1 MTVAGRLLIEIVRH
15 LVRTFTL
22 RNPEFDVPPNLGL
35 LFRWGGTVRHD
46 VAVQLA
52 YQEQYLQF
60 QRHLLENLQSTSVEH
75 PDWHPIALSLS
86 LRAGAIKTY
95 VISAVAVLEGALA
108 GFGAARQISANP
120 DDLYDLTFG
129 QLLRRWSN
137 DGTPRAEIAP
147 IWEELQLLRTYRNH
161 VHLARAADDEAYW
174 QDVVA
179 REPELIRSADR
190 CLGFLAEACG
200 AA

>member
-1 MTVAGRLLIEIVRH
+1 MKCQAQTSACAPLSSIVRH

-22 RNPEFDVPPNLGL
+22 RNPEFEVPLNLGL
-35 LFRWGGTVRHD
+35 LFRWGGVVRHD

-60 QRHLLENLQSTSVEH
+60 QRHLLENLQSTSLEH

-108 GFGAARQISANP
+108 GFGGARQICANP

-129 QLLRRWSN
+129 QLLGRWSN
-137 DGTPRAEIAP
+137 NGIPRSEIEP
-147 IWEELQLLRTYRNH
+147 IWQDLQLLRTYRNH

-179 REPELIRSADR
+179 REQELLRSADR
-190 CLGFLAEACG
+190 CLEFLA
-200 AA
+200 